1 MPKGEEPQKQ
11 DKAVHLSIRESMS
24 SLVLHRMKASFP
36 TCTTEEEASN
46 TLWNQLFSIFPQY
59 SSSEGSMGWLGS
71 LKKMSLIRIDCIL
84 NMREFTERDSTACS
98 YHTIQAI
105 ATDVSS

>member
-46 TLWNQLFSIFPQY
+46 TLWTMEPAIFNFSSIQLFRGQY
-59 SSSEGSMGWLGS
+59 GMAWFLE
-71 LKKMSLIRIDCIL
+71 K
-84 NMREFTERDSTACS
+84 N
-98 YHTIQAI
+98 
-105 ATDVSS
+105 VSDKD